1 MLDRD
6 QADLTATL
14 LHGPDHLPAGLFAGD
29 EGAVLRGL
37 RVHANTISH
46 ARLVA
51 LEETFPRT
59 RAYLGEGAFN
69 RVSRAFV
76 DSGGAEGR
84 SLADIGAAFPDWLSD
99 PLAADVARL
108 EWVWLESYNAAE
120 APAIGL
126 ADLAG
131 HDEAALFG
139 LSVRLHPATR
149 FLVLAM
155 DAAPLIDPAFDPR
168 TPALLVTRPQA
179 EVRIFPVDVADIAA
193 LDLAQEISSFGNL
206 LACLAEDN
214 PDGGTALA
222 ALIDAGAFERL

>member
-14 LHGPDHLPAGLFAGD
+14 LHGPDHLPARLFAGD

-46 ARLVA
+46 ARFVA

-131 HDEAALFG
+131 HDEAAFFG

-149 FLVLAM
+149 FLVLAT
-155 DAAPLIDPAFDPR
+155 DAAPLIDPAFDRR
-168 TPALLVTRPQA
+168 TTALLVTRPQA
-179 EVRIFPVDVADIAA
+179 EVHIFPVDVADIAA